1 MTKNRN
7 EALEAVT
14 APKAVPAEIVTLPA
28 KPPKASTPKAPDDVV
43 RVMLYLPHRVKRVFD
58 EMGHS
63 AERRAHDF
71 YVAAIEQYQRA
82 NGHGKA
88 ADLLIRR

>member
-1 MTKNRN
+1 
-7 EALEAVT
+7 
-14 APKAVPAEIVTLPA
+14 
-28 KPPKASTPKAPDDVV
+28 
-43 RVMLYLPHRVKRVFD
+43 MLYLPHRVKRVFD

-71 YVAAIEQYQRA
+71 YLAAIEQYLRA

-88 ADLLIRR
+88 ADLLTRR

>member
-7 EALEAVT
+7 EALEALT
-14 APKAVPAEIVTLPA
+14 APKAVSAEVVPMPA
-28 KPPKASTPKAPDDVV
+28 KPAKARAAKAPDDVV

-71 YVAAIEQYQRA
+71 YLAAIEQYLRA

-88 ADLLIRR
+88 ADLLTRR